1 MFNIIYFK
9 INRCTYG
16 IYECAFR
23 IFEMPAPI
31 HDPRHKV
38 IAQKLTQL
46 RKDRGLLQID
56 IAQRLHRPQTFVS
69 KVESGHRRVDILE
82 LLDILKALEAD
93 PHAFVDEVMTLNKY
107 DTQAGA

>member
-1 MFNIIYFK
+1 MTVEVLGY
-9 INRCTYG
+9 R
-16 IYECAFR
+16 
-23 IFEMPAPI
+23 PI
-31 HDPRHKV
+31 SRHD
-38 IAQKLTQL
+38 AEL
-46 RKDRGLLQID
+46 
-56 IAQRLHRPQTFVS
+56 AQRLHRPQTFVS